1 MAALASSLIRQ
12 RREVKDPQANRQIA
26 NKRKPCPKSNK
37 SLCQK
42 QILILISKVR
52 LCGSRGRKMEK
63 RPGDSPPYPPRLS
76 RGGGRLEPQ
85 LKGIVT
91 RLYCRH
97 GFYLQMLPDGTM
109 EGTKDESSSFLQF
122 NLIPVGLRIV
132 AIQSTKTGLY
142 VAMNSEGYLYTS
154 EHFTPEC
161 KFKECVFENY
171 YVTYSSILYRQ
182 TQSGRA
188 WYIGINRDGQVMKG
202 NRVKKTKGAAH
213 FLPKLIEVAMY
224 REPSLHDVAE
234 QSPPR
239 KTPKTSTDSP
249 VLQNGKKDPPSKT
262 KASSS

>member
-12 RREVKDPQANRQIA
+12 RREVKDPQTNRQIA
-26 NKRKPCPKSNK
+26 SKRKPCPKSNK

-63 RPGDSPPYPPRLS
+63 RP
-76 RGGGRLEPQ
+76 EPQ

-132 AIQSTKTGLY
+132 AIQSTKAGLY

-154 EHFTPEC
+154 VYC
-161 KFKECVFENY
+161 GWQAAKEGEE
-171 YVTYSSILYRQ
+171 TEDGESRRQ
-182 TQSGRA
+182 SE
-188 WYIGINRDGQVMKG
+188 
-202 NRVKKTKGAAH
+202 RVKSLFRS
-213 FLPKLIEVAMY
+213 FLLTRHIKAPNQSCKLVC
-224 REPSLHDVAE
+224 
-234 QSPPR
+234 SPTR
-239 KTPKTSTDSP
+239 
-249 VLQNGKKDPPSKT
+249 LQNDGGMRVEGMK
-262 KASSS
+262 

>member
-1 MAALASSLIRQ
+1 MN
-12 RREVKDPQANRQIA
+12 VQIEILGC
-26 NKRKPCPKSNK
+26 NHWLPWC
-37 SLCQK
+37 LCVVNPV
-42 QILILISKVR
+42 LF
-52 LCGSRGRKMEK
+52 
-63 RPGDSPPYPPRLS
+63 SPP
-76 RGGGRLEPQ
+76 LEPQ

-91 RLYCRH
+91 RLYNRH

-109 EGTKDESSSFLQF
+109 DGTKDESSSFLQF

-142 VAMNSEGYLYTS
+142 IGMNSDGYLYTS

-161 KFKECVFENY
+161 KFKESVFENY

-224 REPSLHDVAE
+224 REPSLHEVVVVAE
-234 QSPPR
+234 LSPPQ
-239 KTPKTSTDSP
+239 KTAKTSDLP

-262 KASSS
+262 KTS

>member
-26 NKRKPCPKSNK
+26 SKRKPCPKSNK

-63 RPGDSPPYPPRLS
+63 RP
-76 RGGGRLEPQ
+76 EPQ

-154 EHFTPEC
+154 WPCTGSRPC
-161 KFKECVFENY
+161 MTSLSRARLGKRPRPP
-171 YVTYSSILYRQ
+171 VTRPYTR
-182 TQSGRA
+182 TA
-188 WYIGINRDGQVMKG
+188 
-202 NRVKKTKGAAH
+202 
-213 FLPKLIEVAMY
+213 
-224 REPSLHDVAE
+224 
-234 QSPPR
+234 R
-239 KTPKTSTDSP
+239 KTLKAKPKPRRPSA
-249 VLQNGKKDPPSKT
+249 VRNGGGWERGPPLED
-262 KASSS
+262 A

>member
-12 RREVKDPQANRQIA
+12 RREVKDPKANRQIS

-52 LCGSRGRKMEK
+52 LCGSRGRKLEK
-63 RPGDSPPYPPRLS
+63 RP
-76 RGGGRLEPQ
+76 EPQ

-97 GFYLQMLPDGTM
+97 GFYLQMLPDGTLD
-109 EGTKDESSSFLQF
+109 GTKDENSSFLLF

-142 VAMNSEGYLYTS
+142 IGMNSEGYLYTS

-213 FLPKLIEVAMY
+213 FLPKLIEGIAMY

-239 KTPKTSTDSP
+239 KTAKTSDSP
-249 VLQNGKKDPPSKT
+249 VHKNSKKEHLLTVPT
-262 KASSS
+262 AS

>member
-1 MAALASSLIRQ
+1 METLMSVVAPRAPTPVKRVPEVDFRSGTTLEQVSAQVQELVQLEQREFGDQTAL
-12 RREVKDPQANRQIA
+12 EVHTAKDFIFNM
-26 NKRKPCPKSNK
+26 
-37 SLCQK
+37 L
-42 QILILISKVR
+42 
-52 LCGSRGRKMEK
+52 
-63 RPGDSPPYPPRLS
+63 D
-76 RGGGRLEPQ
+76 PQ

-97 GFYLQMLPDGTM
+97 GFYLQMLPDGTLD
-109 EGTKDESSSFLQF
+109 GTKDESSSFLLF

-142 VAMNSEGYLYTS
+142 IGMNSEGYLYTS

-171 YVTYSSILYRQ
+171 YVMYSSILYRQ
-182 TQSGRA
+182 TTSGRA

-224 REPSLHDVAE
+224 REPSLHDVGE

-239 KTPKTSTDSP
+239 KTAKTSDSP
-249 VLQNGKKDPPSKT
+249 VHKNCKKDLLSVPA
-262 KASSS
+262 AS

>member
-12 RREVKDPQANRQIA
+12 RREVKDPQANRQVA
-26 NKRKPCPKSNK
+26 NKRKPCPKANK

-42 QILILISKVR
+42 QILLLISKVR
-52 LCGSRGRKMEK
+52 LCGNRGRKLEK
-63 RPGDSPPYPPRLS
+63 KPDGPSNPPRIA
-76 RGGGRLEPQ
+76 RPPPPPEPQ

-91 RLYCRH
+91 RLYNRH

-109 EGTKDESSSFLQF
+109 DGTKDESSSFLQF

-142 VAMNSEGYLYTS
+142 IGMNSDGYLYTS

-161 KFKECVFENY
+161 KFKESVFENY

-224 REPSLHDVAE
+224 REPSLHEVVVVAE
-234 QSPPR
+234 LSPPR
-239 KTPKTSTDSP
+239 KTAKTSDSP

-262 KASSS
+262 KTS

>member
-26 NKRKPCPKSNK
+26 SKRKPCPKSNK

-63 RPGDSPPYPPRLS
+63 RP
-76 RGGGRLEPQ
+76 EPQ

-154 EHFTPEC
+154 EAFMSSQTAFPV
-161 KFKECVFENY
+161 FKQLADDLHRSHSQASCYNSCIIQFR
-171 YVTYSSILYRQ
+171 SSNVQYR
-182 TQSGRA
+182 S
-188 WYIGINRDGQVMKG
+188 KG
-202 NRVKKTKGAAH
+202 
-213 FLPKLIEVAMY
+213 
-224 REPSLHDVAE
+224 
-234 QSPPR
+234 
-239 KTPKTSTDSP
+239 
-249 VLQNGKKDPPSKT
+249 
-262 KASSS
+262 

>member
-12 RREVKDPQANRQIA
+12 RREVKDPQTNRQIA
-26 NKRKPCPKSNK
+26 SKRKPCPKSNK

-52 LCGSRGRKMEK
+52 LCGGRGRKMEK
-63 RPGDSPPYPPRLS
+63 RP
-76 RGGGRLEPQ
+76 
-85 LKGIVT
+85 V
-91 RLYCRH
+91 
-97 GFYLQMLPDGTM
+97 
-109 EGTKDESSSFLQF
+109 QF

-132 AIQSTKTGLY
+132 AIQSCKTGRY

-171 YVTYSSILYRQ
+171 YVTYSSVLYRQ

-239 KTPKTSTDSP
+239 KTPKTSSESP
-249 VLQNGKKDPPSKT
+249 VHHNGKKEPQSKT
-262 KASSS
+262 KTSSS